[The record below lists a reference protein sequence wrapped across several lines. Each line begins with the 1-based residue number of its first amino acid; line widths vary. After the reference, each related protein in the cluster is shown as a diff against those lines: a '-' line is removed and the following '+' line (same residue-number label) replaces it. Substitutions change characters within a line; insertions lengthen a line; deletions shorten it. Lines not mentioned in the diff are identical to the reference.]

1 MKKILGILLTAGV
14 ILTLM
19 PGVSMAKDMT
29 GRFGVGGDTT
39 VAGVNGLSLRFQVAK
54 AFGIQA
60 VTSFNQ
66 VSATEET
73 GEDVD
78 FTNRNINF
86 AIRGDFQ
93 ITGVSASK
101 GPNMSLFAGVN
112 IINAKINSDDDN
124 DDNDIEETIF
134 PFVFG
139 LKVEQFFG
147 NHFSVHMEVGAL
159 LVFFDEKQQ
168 AFAGSP
174 IPLTEGDGTIFRFGD
189 ADAFGNA
196 GFTFWFN

>member
-1 MKKILGILLTAGV
+1 
-14 ILTLM
+14 
-19 PGVSMAKDMT
+19 MAKDMT
-29 GRFGVGGDTT
+29 GRFGIGGDTS
-39 VAGVNGLSLRFQVAK
+39 VAGVNGVSLRFQVAK

-60 VTSFNQ
+60 ITSFSQ
-66 VSATEET
+66 VSATEES
-73 GEDVD
+73 GNDDVD

-112 IINAKINSDDDN
+112 IINSKIDSDDNN

-134 PFVFG
+134 PFEFG

-147 NHFSVHMEVGAL
+147 NHFSINLEVGVL
-159 LVFFDEKQQ
+159 LAFFDEKQQ
-168 AFAGSP
+168 GLLNTGGIAIGEGNGQVLSIGGADSFGS
-174 IPLTEGDGTIFRFGD
+174 
-189 ADAFGNA
+189 A